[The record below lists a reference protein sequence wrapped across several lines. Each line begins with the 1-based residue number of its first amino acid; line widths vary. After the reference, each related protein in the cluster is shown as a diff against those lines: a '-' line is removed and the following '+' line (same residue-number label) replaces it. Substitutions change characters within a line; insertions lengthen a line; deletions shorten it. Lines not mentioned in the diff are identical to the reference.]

1 MIHRP
6 RFHPPPHIY
15 PPDEWNLIEKRF
27 MPDLLEQ
34 DETMFALG
42 NGYLG
47 MRGCFEE
54 GGPIGQNGTFING
67 FYESWKIVYPE
78 DAYGLATTGQTIVN
92 VTDTKNIKLYVDD
105 EPFWLPHANVR
116 SFDRRL
122 NMKSGTLDREVVWET
137 PAGKQVSIKSRR
149 LVSFE
154 HRHVAAIWY
163 QITLLNAAAPVVLS
177 SEMIANEPTPRRGNY
192 DPRQAKVFIEKV
204 LNHRL
209 SYAKGQ
215 RIVLCHATSKSEL
228 VLACAIDHTLDT
240 PLHVEWKTN
249 YTADAGQVVATVAA
263 EPGQPI
269 TLMKYIVYHT
279 SHTAPPEE
287 VCARAERTLDRAV
300 DTGFS
305 SLLGAQER
313 FMDDFW
319 QRSDVK
325 VITNPDRAKAS
336 TTAVQQALRFNLFH
350 ILQASARAENT
361 GVPAK
366 GLTGGAYEGHYFWD
380 TEIYVLP
387 FLTYT
392 APRIAKNLLR
402 FRHGMLDNAR
412 ARARELNQQGAMFPW
427 RTINGEEASAYYAAG
442 TAQYHI
448 NADIMYAL
456 KKYIQATE
464 ENEFLFDEGVE
475 MLVETARLWRSLGFY
490 SPRKDGQ
497 FCIHCVTGPDEY
509 NTVVDNNA
517 YTNLMARENLR
528 YAAETVERVREQ
540 RPDLFTALVHKTRLD
555 PSEVLEWKQA
565 ADRMYVPY
573 DERLRITPQDDQFL
587 EQRPWDFD
595 RTPAD
600 KYPLLLYFHP
610 LTIYRYQ
617 VIKQADLVLAMFLL
631 GHEFDPE
638 LKRRNFAFYDPI
650 TTGDSSLS
658 ACIQS
663 IMAAEVGEMDKALEY
678 GRVATVMDLGD
689 VAGNVKD
696 GCHIAAMGG
705 VWMIF
710 VYGFAGLRDYGGQL
724 CFWPALPDVLHCIR
738 FQLQYRGQTLEVN
751 VGQDT
756 TEYRL
761 QRGTGLTIRHQ
772 DEEVKLSP
780 DVPSVERPNG
790 GPSHLSANDKHS
802 VAKREQHG

>member
-15 PPDEWNLIEKRF
+15 PPDEWSLIEKRF

-34 DETMFALG
+34 GETMFALG

-67 FYESWKIVYPE
+67 FYESWPIIYPE
-78 DAYGLATTGQTIVN
+78 NAYGLAKTGQTIVN
-92 VTDTKNIKLYVDD
+92 VTDSKNIKLYVDD
-105 EPFWLPHANVR
+105 EPFWLPHATVR

-122 NMKSGTLDREVVWET
+122 NMKSGTLDRDIVWET
-137 PAGKQVSIKSRR
+137 PSGKRVSIKSRR
-149 LVSFE
+149 LVSFQ
-154 HRHVAAIWY
+154 HRHVAAMWY
-163 QITLLNAAAPVVLS
+163 QVTLLNASAPVVLS
-177 SEMIANEPTPRRGNY
+177 SEMIANESAPKRANY

-215 RIVLCHATSKSEL
+215 RVVLCHATNKSAI
-228 VLACAIDHTLDT
+228 VLACAVDHVLETSLRAT
-240 PLHVEWKTN
+240 WKTK
-249 YTADAGQVVATVAA
+249 YTPDASQVVASIDG

-279 SHTAPPEE
+279 SHTAAPEE

-300 DTGFS
+300 DAGFPA
-305 SLLGAQER
+305 LLQGQEQ
-313 FMDDFW
+313 FMEDFW
-319 QRSDVK
+319 QRSDVT
-325 VITNPDRAKAS
+325 IMTNPDRAKAS

-350 ILQASARAENT
+350 VLQASARAENT

-366 GLTGGAYEGHYFWD
+366 GLTGAAYEGHYFWD

-392 APRIAKNLLR
+392 APHVAKNLLR
-402 FRHGMLDNAR
+402 FRHHMLDKAR
-412 ARARELNQQGAMFPW
+412 QRARELNQRGAMYPW

-456 KKYIQATE
+456 KKYVQATE
-464 ENEFLFDEGVE
+464 DEEFLFDEGVE

-490 SPRKDGQ
+490 SPRNDGQ

-509 NTVVDNNA
+509 NTVVDNNV

-528 YAAETVERVREQ
+528 YAADTVEQVRDR

-555 PSEVLEWKQA
+555 PSEVQEWKLA
-565 ADRMYVPY
+565 ADRMFVPY
-573 DERLRITPQDDQFL
+573 DDRLQITPQDDQFL
-587 EQRPWDFD
+587 NQEPWDFD

-600 KYPLLLYFHP
+600 KYPLLLFFHP

-617 VIKQADLVLAMFLL
+617 VLKQADLVLAMFLL
-631 GHEFDPE
+631 GHEFPPD

-663 IMAAEVGEMDKALEY
+663 IMAAEVGQMDKALEY
-678 GRVATVMDLGD
+678 ARVATLMDLGD

-710 VYGFAGLRDYGGQL
+710 VYGFAGLRDYGDGL
-724 CFWPALPDVLHCIR
+724 CFWPVLPDVLHCIR
-738 FQLQYRGQTLEVN
+738 FRLNYRGRTLEVN
-751 VGQDT
+751 VGQAAT
-756 TEYRL
+756 HYRL
-761 QRGTGLTIRHQ
+761 ISGTALTIRHEQ
-772 DEEVKLSP
+772 EEVKLSP
-780 DVPSVERPNG
+780 DYPSVERPNR
-790 GPSHLSANDKHS
+790 KHD
-802 VAKREQHG
+802 VGLKETA

>member
-27 MPDLLEQ
+27 MPELLEQ

-47 MRGCFEE
+47 MRGCLEE

-67 FYESWKIVYPE
+67 FYETWPIIYPE
-78 DAYGLATTGQTIVN
+78 NAYGLATTGQTIVN
-92 VTDTKNIKLYVDD
+92 VTDCKNIKLYVDD

-116 SFDRRL
+116 SYDRRL
-122 NMKSGTLDREVVWET
+122 NMKSGTLDRDIIWET
-137 PAGKQVSIKSRR
+137 PAGKHVSIKSRR

-154 HRHVAAIWY
+154 HRHVAAILY
-163 QITLLNAAAPVVLS
+163 EITLLNAAAPVVLS
-177 SEMIANEPTPRRGNY
+177 SEMIANEPMPRRANY
-192 DPRQAKVFIEKV
+192 DPRQAKVFVEKV

-209 SYAKGQ
+209 SYAKDR
-215 RIVLCHATSKSEL
+215 RIVLCHATNKSGL
-228 VLACAIDHTLDT
+228 VLACAIDHALETSLRVT
-240 PLHVEWKTN
+240 WKTDF
-249 YTADAGQVVATVAA
+249 TQDAGHVVASIDA
-263 EPGQPI
+263 EPEQPI
-269 TLMKYIVYHT
+269 TLMKYMVYHT
-279 SHTAPPEE
+279 SHTAAPEE
-287 VCARAERTLDRAV
+287 VCSRAERALDRAV
-300 DTGFS
+300 DAGFS
-305 SLLGAQER
+305 TLLAGQER

-319 QRSDVK
+319 ERSDVQ
-325 VITNPDRAKAS
+325 VMTNPDRAKAS
-336 TTAVQQALRFNLFH
+336 TTTVQQALRFNLFH
-350 ILQASARAENT
+350 VLQACARAENT

-366 GLTGGAYEGHYFWD
+366 GLTGAAYEGHYFWD

-402 FRHGMLDNAR
+402 FRHGMLDKARER
-412 ARARELNQQGAMFPW
+412 ARQLNQRGAMYPW

-456 KKYIQATE
+456 KKYIQATQE
-464 ENEFLFDEGVE
+464 DEFLFDEGVE

-490 SPRKDGQ
+490 SSRNDGH

-509 NTVVDNNA
+509 NTVVDNNV

-528 YAAETVERVREQ
+528 YAAETVERIREH
-540 RPDLFTALVHKTRLD
+540 RPDLFTDLVHKTRLD
-555 PSEVLEWKQA
+555 LSEVSEWKQA

-573 DERLRITPQDDQFL
+573 DERLQITPQDDQFL
-587 EQRPWDFD
+587 NQEPWDFD

-600 KYPLLLYFHP
+600 KYPLLLFFHP

-631 GHEFDPE
+631 GHEFAPD

-663 IMAAEVGEMDKALEY
+663 IMAAEVGEKDKALEY
-678 GRVATVMDLGD
+678 ARVATVMDLGD
-689 VAGNVKD
+689 VSGNVKD

-738 FQLQYRGQTLEVN
+738 FQLEYQGQTLEVN
-751 VGQDT
+751 VGQER

-761 QRGTGLTIRHQ
+761 KHGTGLTIRHEK
-772 DEEVKLSP
+772 EEVKLSA
-780 DVPSVERPNG
+780 DNPSVQRPNRTPDRELG
-790 GPSHLSANDKHS
+790 KSA
-802 VAKREQHG
+802 